1 MIYGKSER
9 PLRCAEIHSP
19 CVPSGTWVTGCS
31 GHIGNGWNGAPGEIR
46 TPDPLVPG
54 VFPSMQLAGLLII
67 DYYFD
72 IFRIMK
78 SNDAI
83 ESLAALAQESR
94 LAIFRMLVKRGPEGY
109 TPTQLGEKLNVTSP
123 TLSFHL
129 KELQRAG
136 LLDVRREGRFLYY
149 RPNFAHMNQLIG
161 FLTEN
166 CCILADKDC
175 GPECAAPAADAPLT
189 KRQRA

>member
-1 MIYGKSER
+1 
-9 PLRCAEIHSP
+9 
-19 CVPSGTWVTGCS
+19 
-31 GHIGNGWNGAPGEIR
+31 
-46 TPDPLVPG
+46 
-54 VFPSMQLAGLLII
+54 
-67 DYYFD
+67 
-72 IFRIMK
+72 MK
-78 SNDAI
+78 AKDVI

-109 TPTQLGEKLNVTSP
+109 TPTQLGEKLSVAPP

-136 LLDVRREGRFLYY
+136 LLSVRRDGRFLYY
-149 RPNFAHMNQLIG
+149 RANFSHMNQLIG

-166 CCILADKDC
+166 CCELADKGC
-175 GPECAAPAADAPLT
+175 SPECAPAEGEIQLT